1 MNPHFRLGSSILSFT
16 WFQVAQKIV
25 EKAIEV
31 YKLDKEQA
39 AALKQVF
46 LRPNDY
52 CVS

>member
-1 MNPHFRLGSSILSFT
+1 MNPHFRLGSSILSLT

-25 EKAIEV
+25 EKAVIV
-31 YKLDKEQA
+31 YELNEEQA

-52 CVS
+52 GVS